1 MLLFYFYFRSIFK
14 KSSSLIYGKAPAS
27 NDKQ

>member
-1 MLLFYFYFRSIFK
+1 LFYFYFRSIFK

>member
-1 MLLFYFYFRSIFK
+1 LFYFRSIFK